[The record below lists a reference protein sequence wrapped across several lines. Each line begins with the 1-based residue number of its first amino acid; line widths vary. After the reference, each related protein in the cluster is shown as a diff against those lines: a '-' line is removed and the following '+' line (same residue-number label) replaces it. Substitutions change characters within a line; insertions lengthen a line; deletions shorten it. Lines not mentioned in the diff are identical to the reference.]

1 MAATSAFIAAKRSR
15 PKAAYLRTR
24 DRWGLLFVLPTVLF
38 FAIFYIF
45 PILSGFYL
53 SLTDFNLLRAPRF
66 IGLDNFEGL
75 LSDRLFQRSIIATL
89 GFVAGSTVPVW
100 ILSLLAAKLFFQRF
114 PGRELLRLVF
124 ISPLLPSLVVV
135 SIIWRV
141 LFHPNGVMTWF
152 AGSLFGL
159 GEIRW
164 LNDVALSPVTIIV
177 ANAWTTIPFYMLIWL
192 AGLSGIPEEMRD
204 AARVD
209 GANSVQFFWHIE
221 LPLLRP
227 TAIFVAAISTI
238 NAFQGFTLQ
247 YIISPNQGGPVDVN
261 TTLGLLIWKLGFQY
275 FKMGEAAAASVVLF
289 IIILLVTVLQL
300 AWGRSR
306 DYSLQ

>member
-1 MAATSAFIAAKRSR
+1 VSAIVSRQKAT
-15 PKAAYLRTR
+15 YLRRR
-24 DRWGLLFVLPTVLF
+24 DLWGLLFVLPTVLF

-45 PILSGFYL
+45 PIFSGFYL

-66 IGLDNFEGL
+66 IGLENFQEL
-75 LSDRLFQRSIIATL
+75 LGDRLFQRSISATL

-100 ILSLLAAKLFFQRF
+100 VLSLLAAKLFFQKF
-114 PGRELLRLVF
+114 PGRELLKLVF
-124 ISPLLPSLVVV
+124 MSPLLPSLVVV

-141 LFHPNGVMTWF
+141 LFHPNGVMTW
-152 AGSLFGL
+152 LFGSVFGV

-164 LNDVALSPVTIIV
+164 LNDLTLSPVTIII

-192 AGLSGIPEEMRD
+192 AGLTGIPEELRD

-209 GANSVQFFWHIE
+209 GANPRQFFWYVE

-227 TAIFVAAISTI
+227 TAVFVAAISTI

-247 YIISPNQGGPVDVN
+247 YIISPGQGGPVDVN
-261 TTLGLLIWKLGFQY
+261 MTLGLLIWKTGFQY
-275 FKMGEAAAASVVLF
+275 FRMGEAAAASVVLF
-289 IIILLVTVLQL
+289 AIIMVVTVFQL
-300 AWGRSR
+300 ALGRSK
-306 DYSLQ
+306 DHSLQ